1 MDFSKDDMIMMML
14 YSPGNRPGLI
24 STLEDMKGQLTG
36 EDAELSV
43 LVDSILPK
51 LNAMTDE
58 EFNGMSICPDI

>member
-1 MDFSKDDMIMMML
+1 MDFSNDEMIMMML

-36 EDAELSV
+36 DDAELSA